1 MQRSHRFLSLL
12 TLVLAVAVIDSFS
25 FAKTAQ
31 AGMVLSFEQTDY
43 VANVG
48 DEITMRVFLTQ
59 VAGGPQVDAGNPL
72 LSAGI
77 RATYDPSI
85 AFADI
90 FEYNPGFDTVNQS
103 WVAGNWGLTME
114 SLSGFGDFAQPLLL
128 GQYKFIAIA
137 QGVSSVVLSDFD
149 SQAPNFVT
157 LNGDVV
163 DPTNTFTARLTVVP
177 EPASFVMMA
186 FGSVMALAYRKR
198 TRTARRF

>member
-48 DEITMRVFLTQ
+48 DEVTMRVFLTQ

-90 FEYNPGFDTVNQS
+90 FEYNAGFDSVNQS
-103 WVAGNWGLTME
+103 WVSGDWGLTML
-114 SLSGFGDFAQPLLL
+114 SLSGFGDFSQPLLL

-137 QGVSSVVLSDFD
+137 QGVSAIALSDFD
-149 SQAPNFVT
+149 SQTPDFVT

-198 TRTARRF
+198 TRTARRS